1 MQRIVNRREQRNSMS
16 FLQLPDLPLKR
27 QKSHAMS
34 LVSKIYKRKSV
45 RNYWIRRELSLRRLF
60 RRKVRI
66 MIMIFKC
73 YFESRQRLHKIYWPL
88 DEVNVL
94 SEESVPEI
102 QLDDLDSFRRRQ
114 HGVKFSS
121 RGKNVLNTNPS
132 ERTLEMIEQLRAL
145 MQSVI
150 MFARWPVYVQRE
162 FCKVAWYDSFD
173 KDRVIIRKGHRSD
186 CLFFVLSGTLMQDR
200 GDDDRLFYM
209 QQKLEGKLHFNVHD
223 ILFDGENRDELQYG
237 HSFGLEDIYYSTER
251 SATVFTKEDV
261 ELFVIHVKDYG
272 NIFKNFMKRSDK
284 TLDICRQVYA
294 LSDWPVDVLYKDPH
308 SWIMQNFTRGS
319 VICPNC
325 ADSQWVYVIT
335 SGKCKVIKYLTTTE
349 LERYKEVLRERRT
362 LENRKALA
370 SFIGDKSPN
379 YGSSRS
385 RADSVYKIPS
395 NTPSKLNNDYGWTNE
410 VWDDEDNWYERHAAG
425 RGNEPLPSVV
435 NSKLPKSTSYYRRS
449 STSSNKSRV
458 TINST
463 IKYLPTYIEL
473 KTLRTR
479 EAFGIEPIIYPAD
492 KEFSASISLI
502 SDGAECILIP
512 RRIFRDHLSVTKVGI
527 MQIKVERFPDCKQL
541 VESLMESMRWKNYKG
556 ELVTN
561 VLRRIDDK
569 KLR

>member
-1 MQRIVNRREQRNSMS
+1 
-16 FLQLPDLPLKR
+16 
-27 QKSHAMS
+27 
-34 LVSKIYKRKSV
+34 
-45 RNYWIRRELSLRRLF
+45 
-60 RRKVRI
+60 

-209 QQKLEGKLHFNVHD
+209 QQKLEGKLHLNVHD

-385 RADSVYKIPS
+385 RAVSVYKIPA
-395 NTPSKLNNDYGWTNE
+395 NTPSKLINDYGWTNE

-435 NSKLPKSTSYYRRS
+435 NSKLPKSTSCGHSVEFAPERENTVVMLPKMNILLNKYTTSRSLKRTRQSRILSAASTSSSSTSYNLDYRRS